1 LCRLR
6 KSRSAFERQRAS
18 SYREKLLAVA
28 SHAPRLIFFAKKAS
42 CISKILVFEF
52 QMKKDGERGIG

>member
-18 SYREKLLAVA
+18 SCREKLLAVA